1 MTASSVSGGDETMVC
16 VPMMVLGG
24 GEEVKVE
31 GWEVTLGGLGDKPSG
46 FVIDSVGPDPSV
58 AMEMCKMSSET
69 DVWFLCLT

>member
-1 MTASSVSGGDETMVC
+1 MCANDGFGR
-16 VPMMVLGG
+16 

-46 FVIDSVGPDPSV
+46 FVIDSVGPDPSI